1 MEKRFTV
8 QQQFGMV
15 LAVGF
20 AAGAI
25 FANFPGKD
33 YVGEMGILS
42 SAYREY
48 LLAGGVSGIF
58 EFLMTLILIY
68 DALEEGRIRKE
79 DLVRVSDYVASW
91 EAARGTSEF
100 WPSQHQ
106 HKLMKQYSCAT
117 GTRPAPRAC
126 PILRLRH
133 SPERRA

>member
-68 DALEEGRIRKE
+68 DALEEGRVRKE
-79 DLVRVSDYVASW
+79 DLVRVSDYAASW

-100 WPSQHQ
+100 GLVNTN
-106 HKLMKQYSCAT
+106 KLMKQYSCAT